1 MSKLEKKAGVNL
13 MIKLVQS
20 LRIAMGS
27 IRSAKMR
34 SILTTLGIVIGVA
47 AVIANVSLGASF
59 NQYFADLSLSAGTN
73 YIVVFG
79 KEPNL
84 FHDNE
89 MKLIDNTPGIVGI
102 STLKGKSAEVT
113 YFSTS
118 KHISVT
124 GVTEDMEE
132 ITNIKLED
140 GAFLNDKDRY
150 VAVIG
155 HDIAYDKFDRK
166 IFTQNSIDVTFRKKD
181 GSTITKTFMV
191 KGIIEKSKDSFF
203 NSGIGDNV
211 ILIPV
216 STLNDILGEN
226 DYGAIIAM
234 TSSLDI
240 IEETDKEIDKRL
252 ARHFGVSTRDMDNED
267 AKPYS
272 LENQAEDLE
281 VLGQLS
287 DALAALLTAVSL
299 IALIVGSIGI
309 MNIMLVTVTER
320 TREIGILK
328 SLGFTNLN
336 VLFLFIVESVVLSVF
351 GGLLGTGLGV
361 VGAYGAQS
369 LMKLP
374 NVFPIELIVVGF
386 AVSVIVGLIAGVY
399 PANKAARMNTVDA
412 LRGE

>member
-1 MSKLEKKAGVNL
+1 MMKF
-13 MIKLVQS
+13 IQS

-59 NQYFADLSLSAGTN
+59 NQHFADFSLSAGSN
-73 YIVVFG
+73 YIVVEG

-102 STLKGKSAEVT
+102 TPFKKESAQVT
-113 YFSTS
+113 YYSTS
-118 KHISVT
+118 KRTNVY
-124 GVTEDMEE
+124 GVNEDIEE
-132 ITNIKLED
+132 LSNIELED
-140 GAFLNDKDRY
+140 GAFLDDKDKY
-150 VAVIG
+150 VTVIG
-155 HDIAYDKFDRK
+155 HDIANDKFDRK
-166 IFTQNSIDVTFRKKD
+166 IFTQNSIDITFHTND
-181 GSTITKTFMV
+181 GNSITKNFMV
-191 KGIIEKSKDSFF
+191 KGIIEKSK
-203 NSGIGDNV
+203 NSLGIDDV

-216 STLNDILGEN
+216 STLNEILGEN
-226 DYGAIIAM
+226 DYGTFRAM
-234 TSSLDI
+234 SSSLDTI
-240 IEETDKEIDKRL
+240 KETDEEVDKRL
-252 ARHFGVSTRDMDNED
+252 ARHFGVPTRDMENED
-267 AKPYS
+267 AKPYYMS
-272 LENQAEDLE
+272 NQAEHLE
-281 VLGQLS
+281 RLAQVSGVLG
-287 DALAALLTAVSL
+287 ALLTSVAL

-328 SLGFTNLN
+328 SLGFTNWN
-336 VLFLFIVESVVLSVF
+336 VLLLFIVESIVLSVF

-361 VGAYGAQS
+361 AGAYGAQM

-374 NVFPIELIVVGF
+374 IVFPLKLIVVGF
-386 AVSVIVGLIAGVY
+386 SVSVIVGLVAGVY

-412 LRGE
+412 LRSE

>member
-1 MSKLEKKAGVNL
+1 MVT
-13 MIKLVQS
+13 LVQS
-20 LRIAMGS
+20 LHIAMVS

-34 SILTTLGIVIGVA
+34 SILTSLGIVIGVA

-59 NQYFADLSLSAGTN
+59 NQYFADVSLSAGSN

-84 FHDNE
+84 LHDNE
-89 MKLIDNTPGIVGI
+89 MKLIDNTPGILGI
-102 STLKGKSAEVT
+102 SPYKEKSAKVT

-118 KHISVT
+118 KHIRVT
-124 GVTEDMEE
+124 GVTEDLEE
-132 ITNIKLED
+132 ITKIELED

-155 HDIAYDKFDRK
+155 HDIAYDKFNRK
-166 IFTQNSIDVTFRKKD
+166 IFTQNSIDITFRKKD
-181 GSTITKTFMV
+181 GNTITRTFMV
-191 KGIIEKSKDSFF
+191 KGIIKKSKESFF
-203 NSGIGDNV
+203 DSGIGDNV

-226 DYGAIIAM
+226 DYGAILAM
-234 TSSLDI
+234 ASSLDTI
-240 IEETDKEIDKRL
+240 KETDEEIDKRL

-267 AKPYS
+267 AKPYFMN
-272 LENQAEDLE
+272 NQAEDLE
-281 VLGQLS
+281 SLGQLS

-328 SLGFTNLN
+328 SLGFTNWN
-336 VLFLFIVESVVLSVF
+336 VLFLFIVESIVLSVF

-374 NVFPIELIVVGF
+374 IVFPVELIVVGF
-386 AVSVIVGLIAGVY
+386 TISVIVGLIAGVY
-399 PANKAARMNTVDA
+399 PANKAAKMNPVEA
-412 LRGE
+412 LRSE